1 MTARSRSRVKFSR
14 VPRDQGGPVGERGG
28 SNQIVQSVVRGSMP
42 AMIAGQALIIVF
54 DNAGGRPLAGCAL
67 PGG

>member
-1 MTARSRSRVKFSR
+1 
-14 VPRDQGGPVGERGG
+14 
-28 SNQIVQSVVRGSMP
+28 MP

-54 DNAGGRPLAGCAL
+54 DNADGQALAGCAQ